1 MNTERTPVAPEAR
14 YPSCPKPDQVKVEP
28 GPTQWGDVADYISLT
43 ILIEKSKADNRDRTF
58 WATPIGTLVRME
70 YARFEALNRL
80 MQTTLGE
87 KLIDRMK
94 EIGLGYDLPDSA
106 R

>member
-1 MNTERTPVAPEAR
+1 MNTEGIPVAPEAR
-14 YPSCPKPDQVKVEP
+14 YPSCPRPDQAKVEP
-28 GPTQWGDVADYISLT
+28 GHTPQGDVVDYISLT

-87 KLIDRMK
+87 KLTDRMR
-94 EIGLGYDLPDSA
+94 EIGLSYDLPDSA